1 MTGTTEKA
9 ILAGGC
15 FWGMQDLI
23 RRRPGVVSTR
33 VGGVPAI
40 LADGEQGL
48 LAADNDDEGI
58 ARQVLDLLANPIRAR
73 ALAAAAYDSC
83 RAYAWSE
90 VRDGWLAAY
99 RQAAAPA
106 SDAHRVPLEAAR

>member
-1 MTGTTEKA
+1 LSVLEAFASG
-9 ILAGGC
+9 L
-15 FWGMQDLI
+15 
-23 RRRPGVVSTR
+23 PVVATR

-40 LADGEQGL
+40 LADGQQGL

-58 ARQVLDLLANPIRAR
+58 ARHILDLLADPRRAR

-83 RAYAWSE
+83 RAYQWSA

-106 SDAHRVPLEAAR
+106 SDPHRVPLEAAR

>member
-1 MTGTTEKA
+1 VIEIRSFTQFC
-9 ILAGGC
+9 ILQARRVSAG
-15 FWGMQDLI
+15 D
-23 RRRPGVVSTR
+23 RPTR